1 MNCIRKK
8 NTIRVKQLLRKL
20 CQFALDELKEEL
32 QKRVWTRPWILRR
45 DERGSSA
52 LLLEEFRNEDLGE
65 YKSILRMTPDLFDIL
80 LTLVTPKIQ
89 RMDTI
94 MRQALPAKLK
104 LEITLDFL
112 SSGTNYRRLS
122 HFYRVARSSISKF
135 VPEVCVE
142 IYEALK
148 KYITVRIMFIY

>member
-65 YKSILRMTPDLFDIL
+65 YKSILRMTPYLFDIL

-94 MRQALPAKLK
+94 MRQALPAKVK

-112 SSGTNYRRLS
+112 SSGNRNL
-122 HFYRVARSSISKF
+122 
-135 VPEVCVE
+135 
-142 IYEALK
+142 
-148 KYITVRIMFIY
+148 